1 MSQTQKFGRRGLLKR
16 GGIAVLGAGAMAG
29 FETEASAQKS
39 AAKPNPSTSGAKTEE
54 CNCALAADGT
64 PLDTGTSEI
73 RPVIERYSVELR
85 DYERIHALPGSP
97 ARQTALE
104 KFYSD
109 QLRLL
114 ENIHFD
120 ALSQSGKVDYL
131 LIHARLLREQAQV
144 VAEGRQDAEI
154 APLIPFA
161 QTIIGFEEAR
171 RRMETI
177 DGQKTALALD
187 RLIKDIDKAKDSM
200 SGAKNNSAVLARAA
214 QRLEQLRGVMRGWY
228 SFYALYDPKFVWWTE
243 AIYKKADDA
252 VEAHAQFLHT
262 TSGAGGTLEAAGA
275 GFGGGGGGRGG
286 GGGGRGGGR
295 GGAGG
300 GGGRAAG
307 RSTAPLG
314 SDEELSGVGPAGREA
329 LITSLRTAMIAYTP
343 EQLIVLANREFAW
356 CDKEML
362 RASGEMGFGSDWKKA
377 LEAVKDKY
385 VEPGQMIYLVR
396 DLSRE
401 AVEFVE
407 KHELVTIPQLV
418 KDDYWEEAMTPTMQ
432 LVNPFFTGGATIQV
446 SSPASSQT
454 IEERMEALRGNNI
467 FFARATVFHELI
479 PGHHMQQYMTQRYRT
494 YRSLFST
501 PFWTEGMAFYWEM
514 LMWDLGFTKTPE
526 QRVGA
531 LFWRMHRCA
540 RIIFSLSFHLG
551 KMKAAECV
559 AFLVDRVGHEKANAE
574 GEVRRSFNGSYEP
587 IYQCAYMLGALEFH
601 ALHKELVDS
610 GKMTNRAFHD
620 ALYQQGNMPVEMVR
634 LAINGQAVSRNYE
647 PAWKFYGEIG

>member
-1 MSQTQKFGRRGLLKR
+1 MDKNQDLGRRGLLRR
-16 GGIAVLGAGAMAG
+16 GGLALLGIAAISEVESPAD
-29 FETEASAQKS
+29 AQKRPPETPSS
-39 AAKPNPSTSGAKTEE
+39 AASQANE
-54 CNCALAADGT
+54 CNCALSADGT
-64 PLDTGTSEI
+64 PLDTGSSEL
-73 RPVIERYSVELR
+73 RPVIERYTVELR
-85 DYERIHALPGSP
+85 DYERLYGLPGSP

-104 KFYSD
+104 TFYRD

-114 ENIHFD
+114 DNIRFD
-120 ALSQSGKVDYL
+120 SLSQPGKVDYL
-131 LIHARLLREQAQV
+131 LLRARLLREQRQVIAQ
-144 VAEGRQDAEI
+144 GKLDAEI

-161 QTIIGFEEAR
+161 QTIIGLEEAR

-177 DGQKTALALD
+177 DGQKIALLLD
-187 RLIKDIDKAKDSM
+187 RLIKDINVAKDSM
-200 SGAKNNSAVLARAA
+200 SGAAKANSAALSRAA
-214 QRLEQLRGVMRGWY
+214 QRLEQLRGAMHSWY
-228 SFYALYDPKFVWWTE
+228 DFYALYDPKFVWWTE

-262 TSGAGGTLEAAGA
+262 TSGAGGTLEAANA
-275 GFGGGGGGRGG
+275 GFGGRGGGGRGG
-286 GGGGRGGGR
+286 GGNGGGGR
-295 GGAGG
+295 GAR
-300 GGGRAAG
+300 RANG
-307 RSTAPLG
+307 PLG
-314 SDEELSGVGPAGREA
+314 SDEELSGAGPAGREA
-329 LITSLRTAMIAYTP
+329 LLESLHTAMIAYTP
-343 EQLIVLANREFAW
+343 EQLITLANREFAW

-362 RASGEMGFGSDWKKA
+362 RASGEMGFGNDWKKA

-454 IEERMEALRGNNI
+454 IEERLEALRGNNI
-467 FFARATVFHELI
+467 YFARATVFHELI
-479 PGHHMQQYMTQRYRT
+479 PGHHMQQYMTQRYRP
-494 YRSLFST
+494 YRSMFST

-514 LMWDLGFTKTPE
+514 LLWDLGFTHTPE

-551 KMKAAECV
+551 KMKASECV

-587 IYQCAYMLGALEFH
+587 IYQCAYMLGALEFY
-601 ALHKELVDS
+601 ALHKELVGS

-620 ALYQQGNMPVEMVR
+620 ALYREGNMPIEMVR
-634 LAINGQAVSRNYE
+634 LAINGQKVSRDYE
-647 PAWKFYGEIG
+647 PSWKFYGELG